1 MTNAPQLTAE
11 TLVRVFVYL
20 IIIIIGLF
28 FLFIIRDILFIFL
41 IAVILS
47 LAFDG
52 PIDWLKER
60 GVNRFLATF
69 FVYLFVLS
77 VISLVFYFISVPLV
91 GQIKSLNLNLP
102 LILSKLEIFLGSSRE
117 WLIGPNHLDLQQLFI
132 GLSDNLTNSGGRLF
146 GSIVNF
152 LGGFIS
158 FAFVVIIAV
167 YLNVRERGVKK
178 FLLGLIPLDYKIYAI
193 SLIEQIQ
200 KKMGNWVWGTL
211 LDSLIVGFFI
221 YLGLSFLGIEY
232 ALFLG
237 VVAAVL
243 NVIPYIG
250 PFVYVCLASLF
261 ALVQSPILVFW
272 VIILYLFV
280 NLVLEDILI
289 KPLIMRKAIGID
301 PLLIIFTV
309 LVGGKIAGV
318 VGIALAIPIAAIVE
332 IIFQEYKRFRIRTQ
346 GVQISDVE

>member
-69 FVYLFVLS
+69 FVYLFIFS
-77 VISLVFYFISVPLV
+77 AISSIFYFLSVPLV

-102 LILSKLEIFLGSSRE
+102 SIVSKLEIFLGSFRDWFMGSS
-117 WLIGPNHLDLQQLFI
+117 NLDLQQVFI

-158 FAFVVIIAV
+158 FTFVIIIAV
-167 YLNVRERGVKK
+167 YLNIRERGVKK
-178 FLLGLIPLDYKIYAI
+178 FLLGLVPFDYKIYAV

-211 LDSLIVGFFI
+211 LDSLIVGIFV
-221 YLGLSFLGIEY
+221 YLGLAFLGIDY

-250 PFVYVCLASLF
+250 PFISVCLASLF
-261 ALVQSPILVFW
+261 ALAQSPILVLW

-280 NLVLEDILI
+280 NLVLEDTLI
-289 KPLIMRKAIGID
+289 KPLIMKKAIGID

-309 LVGGKIAGV
+309 LVGGKIAGI
-318 VGIALAIPIAAIVE
+318 VGVALAVPIAAIIE
-332 IIFQEYKRFRIRTQ
+332 IVFQEYKRFRIKDQ
-346 GVQISDVE
+346 GIQISDVE